1 MAAGGSGIALGC
13 TSCDVQLFLLETE
26 EDAVRAQL
34 ASFFMEHTRC
44 QVFMDVSRTA
54 IPLPR
59 RAPEELRVR

>member
-1 MAAGGSGIALGC
+1 MVTGGSGIALGC

-26 EDAVRAQL
+26 ETAVRAQL
-34 ASFFMEHTRC
+34 AAFFVEHTGC

-59 RAPEELRVR
+59 RSPDELRVR